1 MRYLYNFIVKNV
13 IRRIGLYENSIFF
26 LLRVLVI
33 MVIVYLVL
41 DNINKII
48 IFFKVIL

>member
-13 IRRIGLYENSIFF
+13 ISRIGLYENSIFF

-48 IFFKVIL
+48 IFLK

>member
-13 IRRIGLYENSIFF
+13 ISRRGLYENSIFF

-48 IFFKVIL
+48 IFLK